1 MKLHKRGIMTAKC
14 SLKAVILACGLFVS
28 ASVEVA
34 AVPAADYLEFAMSQR
49 DSGSVDQVVRLF
61 RQAAESS
68 AGETGRL
75 TALYFMG
82 DFLLERNEFERA
94 KKVFGEIIRSGT
106 ADTSQAYYGI
116 MQASVLQ
123 GRPEEAKTVCETL
136 MASFPDDKLEEYALY
151 MAAYRPGSVHESLA
165 SIFNETA
172 TKRGRPSLKTARFA
186 AAGGSSRFSAQV
198 SQAEV
203 VVVPPPPLPGETSQ
217 ILYSERKKAAA
228 PTVST
233 RKPFAEAQPPVQPT
247 GDEET
252 GTSTT
257 GASEHEQY
265 NPVEVSACLWR
276 SGIDGRIE
284 ALGMNLDL
292 GNDAGFAMQNRLK
305 LGAAWQLDPNNRLF
319 LNYFAFE
326 HSGSL
331 QRQMFFDRLRYA
343 AGTSVKVET
352 RQVDTGLA
360 HRLSEGEDGSFEL
373 LLGARFNRVLT
384 RLDYFMPRGLRAGE
398 LDQTIAQAYLGL
410 GGFSRL
416 TPTVACRGAVR
427 YSGWKR
433 DGFLNRLSDIDLALV
448 LGRDYRQNPA
458 EIEWFGVLGWYYQYI
473 HGKSGAQ
480 TTKTIFSGPVMG
492 IDSRF

>member
-1 MKLHKRGIMTAKC
+1 MTAKC
-14 SLKAVILACGLFVS
+14 SLKAVILACGLFVG

-34 AVPAADYLEFAMSQR
+34 AVPAADYLEVAMSQR

-94 KKVFGEIIRSGT
+94 KKVFDEIIRSGT

-136 MASFPDDKLEEYALY
+136 MASFPDNKLEEYALY
-151 MAAYRPGSVHESLA
+151 MAAYRPGSVHESLVG
-165 SIFNETA
+165 IFNAIA
-172 TKRGRPSLKTARFA
+172 TKRGRPSLKPARFA
-186 AAGGSSRFSAQV
+186 AAVGSSRSSAQV

-217 ILYSERKKAAA
+217 ILYSERKKATASTV
-228 PTVST
+228 PTVPT
-233 RKPFAEAQPPVQPT
+233 KKTVAEALPLVQPA
-247 GDEET
+247 GAEKT
-252 GTSTT
+252 GTSIA

-265 NPVEVSACLWR
+265 NPVEVSARLWR
-276 SGIDGRIE
+276 NGIDGRVE

-305 LGAAWQLDPNNRLF
+305 LGAAWQFAPDNQLF
-319 LNYFAFE
+319 FNYFAFE

-331 QRQMFFDRLRYA
+331 QRQILFDRLRYA

-373 LLGARFNRVLT
+373 LLGARFNHVST
-384 RLDYFMPRGLRAGE
+384 RLNYFMPRGLRAGE

-410 GGFSRL
+410 GGASRL
-416 TPTVACRGAVR
+416 TPAVSCRGAVR

-448 LGRDYRQNPA
+448 FGRDYRQNPP

-473 HGKSGAQ
+473 HGKNGVQ

>member
-1 MKLHKRGIMTAKC
+1 MTAKC
-14 SLKAVILACGLFVS
+14 SLKAVILACGLFVGS
-28 ASVEVA
+28 SGEVA

-49 DSGSVDQVVRLF
+49 DSGSVDQVVSLF

-94 KKVFGEIIRSGT
+94 KKVFSEIIRSGT

-116 MQASVLQ
+116 MQASALQ
-123 GRPEEAKTVCETL
+123 GRFEEAKTVCETL
-136 MASFPDDKLEEYALY
+136 MASFPGNKLEEYALY

-165 SIFNETA
+165 GIFNEA
-172 TKRGRPSLKTARFA
+172 AVKRGRPSLKPVRSSA
-186 AAGGSSRFSAQV
+186 AVGGSRALSQV

-203 VVVPPPPLPGETSQ
+203 VVVPPPPMPGETSQ
-217 ILYSERKKAAA
+217 ILYSERKKVTA
-228 PTVST
+228 PTMPVAPA
-233 RKPFAEAQPPVQPT
+233 RKPVITTQSAMQPAADDKAGISANEA
-247 GDEET
+247 
-252 GTSTT
+252 SW
-257 GASEHEQY
+257 HEQN
-265 NPVEVSACLWR
+265 NPVEVSARLWR
-276 SGIDGRIE
+276 SGIDGRVE

-292 GNDAGFAMQNRLK
+292 GNDAGFSIQNRLK
-305 LGAAWQLDPNNRLF
+305 LGAAWQLDPDNLLLF
-319 LNYFAFE
+319 NYFAFE
-326 HSGSL
+326 HNGSL
-331 QRQMFFDRLRYA
+331 QRQILFDRLRYA

-352 RQVDTGLA
+352 RQIDTGLA

-373 LLGARFNRVLT
+373 LLGARFTHVLT
-384 RLDYFMPRGLRAGE
+384 RLNYFMQRGLRAGE

-410 GGFSRL
+410 GGASRL
-416 TPTVACRGAVR
+416 TPAVSCRGAVR

-433 DGFLNRLSDIDLALV
+433 DGFLNRLSDIDLVLV
-448 LGRDYRQNPA
+448 FGRDYRQSPS
-458 EIEWFGVLGWYYQYI
+458 EVEWFGVLGWYYQYI